1 VLTTQLQ
8 GLLRLP
14 FENQSLRDRL
24 KQLGFVQGS
33 RMRLYGSLYEL
44 VSEPIVITE
53 NVVFVDAIEMKSG
66 KLRRVRV
73 PLPILKMANVSLS
86 AA

>member
-1 VLTTQLQ
+1 
-8 GLLRLP
+8 
-14 FENQSLRDRL
+14 
-24 KQLGFVQGS
+24 
-33 RMRLYGSLYEL
+33 MRLYGSLYEL